1 MKNFKISAFADEAG
15 SMIDAQIAAMK
26 RNGVVGLE
34 MRQVDGENVS
44 SITVEKAKEVK
55 TKLDD
60 AGLVTWSM
68 GSPIGKI
75 DIVSGDFAAELDKL
89 KHTIELANVLGA
101 QNIRMFSFY
110 MPEGKDP
117 AEYRNEVLDRLAKMA
132 EIAQG
137 TGVTLCHENEK
148 GIYGDIPERCVEIHK
163 AVAQIAGVFD
173 PANYVQCGQD
183 TWHCWELVNP
193 YIKYMHI
200 KDARKDGFVVPAG
213 HGEGQV
219 ARLLEAYSAKGGE
232 WLTIEPHLTLFSGLA
247 ALEREGEKSQVGEHV
262 YETADAAFDAACS
275 ALKALL

>member
-1 MKNFKISAFADEAG
+1 MKNFKLSAFADEAS

-44 SITVEKAKEVK
+44 SITVKKAREVK
-55 TKLDD
+55 AKLDD
-60 AGLVTWSM
+60 AGIVTWSM

-117 AEYRNEVLDRLAKMA
+117 AAYRNEVLDRLAKMA

-148 GIYGDIPERCVEIHK
+148 GIYGDIPERCVEIHQ
-163 AVAQIAGVFD
+163 AVEQIAGVFD

-275 ALKALL
+275 ALKALF

>member
-275 ALKALL
+275 ALKALF